1 MVLEFE
7 PLLNCVSRQA
17 RTLFLRSL
25 ESKTNTGAQKLPERP
40 RETLAAN
47 ILEPSWIARDAK
59 QASVD
64 QQVKKHERARN
75 FIKRL
80 QAPLRRA
87 KKPSCPPFGFPHFP
101 LLPPANQQR
110 QWFGFWCW
118 DSYFSV
124 ESDQQNFPKVCTK
137 YCLLF
142 PPCLSAFFFLPSP
155 LSLLLACRNV
165 KAPRHGHP
173 KLDSNQRYLGRTT
186 PPYTRPQSARNTDL
200 SSMDSAAINY
210 HTVVFW
216 TWPRNPE
223 RSNAKKKKKCEGKQ
237 PWGSQFG
244 QHNL

>member
-1 MVLEFE
+1 M
-7 PLLNCVSRQA
+7 
-17 RTLFLRSL
+17 
-25 ESKTNTGAQKLPERP
+25 
-40 RETLAAN
+40 
-47 ILEPSWIARDAK
+47 EPSWIARDAK
-59 QASVD
+59 QASND

-142 PPCLSAFFFLPSP
+142 PPCLSAFFLPSP

-165 KAPRHGHP
+165 KAPRHGIRSWTTISGTPGLSRQAYEIVFNGLIQWPSIISASCFGRGRGPP
-173 KLDSNQRYLGRTT
+173 KNR
-186 PPYTRPQSARNTDL
+186 RP
-200 SSMDSAAINY
+200 
-210 HTVVFW
+210 
-216 TWPRNPE
+216 
-223 RSNAKKKKKCEGKQ
+223 KKKRQEKWRGKTSMRQ
-237 PWGSQFG
+237 PI
-244 QHNL
+244 